1 MGLIVQKYGGTSMAG
16 AERIRNVARRVVDTQ
31 KRGHDVVVVVSAMAG
46 VTDQLVAMAN
56 EISPSPDPRE
66 YDMLVSTGEQQT
78 IALLAMAI
86 QALGARARS
95 FTSAQVKVYTDD
107 DHARARIHRIDTSRI
122 REELAAGGIV
132 VLPGFQGVT
141 DEGDITTLGRGGSD
155 TSAVAFAAALG
166 ADVCEIYTD
175 VTGVFTSDP
184 RIVPNARKLAQVS
197 YDEMLEMA
205 SLGAKVLQI
214 RSVKFGKQ
222 FRVPIHV
229 RSSFSDEEGTWVV
242 PESEI
247 MERLVV
253 SGVTYNRAE
262 AKVTIFGVPD
272 VPGIAAKIFGPLS
285 ESGIVVD
292 MTAERV
298 DAGSHR
304 HDVHRRARGHEARAC
319 AGRGRRPRPRRGRR
333 EIRQRDREGLGRGP
347 GHEGPR
353 GRRGKD
359 VRGAVAPR
367 DQHPDDQ
374 HLGDQ
379 DLRGDRREIHRARL
393 PCAARRVRDRRPP
406 RGARRGLAW
415 SRACPKPSGR
425 ARWSGPA
432 SARRRLRGGAGAG
445 HRMVADTNG
454 CHRCSGVPARL
465 PCGVRL
471 GREAAPRWL
480 PAPRPGSRSIGVSAR
495 CGWRGWPSASG
506 AAFRFARRLRAR
518 AGIGPRPD
526 RDPPCLLWRGGSIC

>member
-1 MGLIVQKYGGTSMAG
+1 MALIVQKYGGTSVAG

-31 KRGHDVVVVVSAMAG
+31 KRGNDVVVVVSAMAG
-46 VTDQLVAMAN
+46 VTDQLVALAH

-86 QALGARARS
+86 QGLGVRARS

-141 DEGDITTLGRGGSD
+141 DDGDITTLGRGGSD
-155 TSAVAFAAALG
+155 TSAVAVAAALG
-166 ADVCEIYTD
+166 ADVCEILTD

-184 RIVPNARKLAQVS
+184 RVVPNARKLARIS

-205 SLGAKVLQI
+205 SLGSKMLQI

-229 RSSFSDEEGTWVV
+229 RSTFSEEEGTWVV

-292 MTAERV
+292 MIVQNVSTQGHTDMTFTV
-298 DAGSHR
+298 
-304 HDVHRRARGHEARAC
+304 ARGDMKRALALVESVGRELGA
-319 AGRGRRPRPRRGRR
+319 AGVKPDSG
-333 EIRQRDREGLGRGP
+333 IAKISVVGLGMKDHAGVA
-347 GHEGPR
+347 
-353 GRRGKD
+353 GKMFKVLSD
-359 VRGAVAPR
+359 HAINIQMINTSEIKISVVIDEKFTELACRALHDAFELGGVGA
-367 DQHPDDQ
+367 
-374 HLGDQ
+374 
-379 DLRGDRREIHRARL
+379 
-393 PCAARRVRDRRPP
+393 
-406 RGARRGLAW
+406 
-415 SRACPKPSGR
+415 
-425 ARWSGPA
+425 
-432 SARRRLRGGAGAG
+432 
-445 HRMVADTNG
+445 
-454 CHRCSGVPARL
+454 
-465 PCGVRL
+465 
-471 GREAAPRWL
+471 EAEEA
-480 PAPRPGSRSIGVSAR
+480 
-495 CGWRGWPSASG
+495 
-506 AAFRFARRLRAR
+506 
-518 AGIGPRPD
+518 
-526 RDPPCLLWRGGSIC
+526 

>member
-1 MGLIVQKYGGTSMAG
+1 MALIVQKYGGTSVAG

-31 KRGHDVVVVVSAMAG
+31 KRGNSVVVVVSAMAG
-46 VTDQLVAMAN
+46 VTDQLVALAH

-86 QALGARARS
+86 QSLGVRARS

-107 DHARARIHRIDTSRI
+107 DHARARIHRIDTARI
-122 REELAAGGIV
+122 LEEIANDGIA

-155 TSAVAFAAALG
+155 TSAVAVAAALG
-166 ADVCEIYTD
+166 ADVCEILTD

-184 RIVPNARKLAQVS
+184 RIVPNARKLARIS

-205 SLGAKVLQI
+205 SLGSKVLQI

-229 RSSFSDEEGTWVV
+229 RSTFSDEEGTWVV

-292 MTAERV
+292 MIVQNVSTQGHADMTFTV
-298 DAGSHR
+298 
-304 HDVHRRARGHEARAC
+304 ARGDMKRALALVEEVGRELS
-319 AGRGRRPRPRRGRR
+319 AGGVKSDSG
-333 EIRQRDREGLGRGP
+333 IAKVSVVGLGMKDHAGVA
-347 GHEGPR
+347 
-353 GRRGKD
+353 GKMF
-359 VRGAVAPR
+359 AVLSKHNINIQMINTSEIKISVVIDEKFTELACR
-367 DQHPDDQ
+367 ALHDAFE
-374 HLGDQ
+374 LG
-379 DLRGDRREIHRARL
+379 ET
-393 PCAARRVRDRRPP
+393 PP
-406 RGARRGLAW
+406 E
-415 SRACPKPSGR
+415 
-425 ARWSGPA
+425 
-432 SARRRLRGGAGAG
+432 
-445 HRMVADTNG
+445 T
-454 CHRCSGVPARL
+454 
-465 PCGVRL
+465 
-471 GREAAPRWL
+471 EA
-480 PAPRPGSRSIGVSAR
+480 
-495 CGWRGWPSASG
+495 
-506 AAFRFARRLRAR
+506 
-518 AGIGPRPD
+518 
-526 RDPPCLLWRGGSIC
+526 

>member
-1 MGLIVQKYGGTSMAG
+1 MALIVQKYGGTSVAG

-31 KRGHDVVVVVSAMAG
+31 KRGNQVVVVVSAMAG
-46 VTDQLVAMAN
+46 VTDQLVALAH

-86 QALGARARS
+86 QGLGVRARS

-107 DHARARIHRIDTSRI
+107 DHARARIHRIDTARI
-122 REELAAGGIV
+122 REEIANDGIA

-155 TSAVAFAAALG
+155 TSAVAVAAALG
-166 ADVCEIYTD
+166 ADVCEILTD

-184 RIVPNARKLAQVS
+184 RIVPNARKLAKVS

-205 SLGAKVLQI
+205 SLGSKVLQI

-229 RSSFSDEEGTWVV
+229 RSTFSDEEGTWVV

-285 ESGIVVD
+285 DSGIVVD
-292 MTAERV
+292 MIVQNVSTQGHTDMTFTV
-298 DAGSHR
+298 
-304 HDVHRRARGHEARAC
+304 ARGDMKRALALVEGVGRELGA
-319 AGRGRRPRPRRGRR
+319 AGVKSDSG
-333 EIRQRDREGLGRGP
+333 IAKVSVVGLGMKDHAGVAGKMFAVLSKHNINIQMINTSEIKISVVIDERFTELACRALHDAFELGETP
-347 GHEGPR
+347 AEAEG
-353 GRRGKD
+353 
-359 VRGAVAPR
+359 
-367 DQHPDDQ
+367 
-374 HLGDQ
+374 
-379 DLRGDRREIHRARL
+379 
-393 PCAARRVRDRRPP
+393 
-406 RGARRGLAW
+406 
-415 SRACPKPSGR
+415 
-425 ARWSGPA
+425 
-432 SARRRLRGGAGAG
+432 
-445 HRMVADTNG
+445 
-454 CHRCSGVPARL
+454 
-465 PCGVRL
+465 
-471 GREAAPRWL
+471 
-480 PAPRPGSRSIGVSAR
+480 
-495 CGWRGWPSASG
+495 
-506 AAFRFARRLRAR
+506 
-518 AGIGPRPD
+518 
-526 RDPPCLLWRGGSIC
+526 

>member
-1 MGLIVQKYGGTSMAG
+1 
-16 AERIRNVARRVVDTQ
+16 
-31 KRGHDVVVVVSAMAG
+31 VSAMAG
-46 VTDQLVAMAN
+46 VTDQLVALAH

-86 QALGARARS
+86 QGLGVRARS

-141 DEGDITTLGRGGSD
+141 DDGDITTLGRGGSD
-155 TSAVAFAAALG
+155 TSAVAVAAALG
-166 ADVCEIYTD
+166 ADVCEILTD

-184 RIVPNARKLAQVS
+184 RVVPNARKLARIS

-205 SLGAKVLQI
+205 SLGSKVLQI

-229 RSSFSDEEGTWVV
+229 RSTFSEEEGTWVV

-292 MTAERV
+292 MIVQNVSTQGHTDMTFTV
-298 DAGSHR
+298 
-304 HDVHRRARGHEARAC
+304 ARGDMKRALALVESVGRELGA
-319 AGRGRRPRPRRGRR
+319 AGVKPDSG
-333 EIRQRDREGLGRGP
+333 IAKISVVGLGMKDHAGVA
-347 GHEGPR
+347 
-353 GRRGKD
+353 GKMFKVLSD
-359 VRGAVAPR
+359 HAINIQMINTSEIKISVVIDEKFTELACRALHDAFELGGVGA
-367 DQHPDDQ
+367 
-374 HLGDQ
+374 
-379 DLRGDRREIHRARL
+379 
-393 PCAARRVRDRRPP
+393 
-406 RGARRGLAW
+406 
-415 SRACPKPSGR
+415 
-425 ARWSGPA
+425 
-432 SARRRLRGGAGAG
+432 
-445 HRMVADTNG
+445 
-454 CHRCSGVPARL
+454 
-465 PCGVRL
+465 
-471 GREAAPRWL
+471 EAEEA
-480 PAPRPGSRSIGVSAR
+480 
-495 CGWRGWPSASG
+495 
-506 AAFRFARRLRAR
+506 
-518 AGIGPRPD
+518 
-526 RDPPCLLWRGGSIC
+526 

>member
-1 MGLIVQKYGGTSMAG
+1 MALIVQKYGGTSVAG

-31 KRGHDVVVVVSAMAG
+31 KRGNSVVVVVSAMAG
-46 VTDQLVAMAN
+46 VTDQLVALAH

-86 QALGARARS
+86 QSLGVRARS

-107 DHARARIHRIDTSRI
+107 DHARARIHRIDTARI
-122 REELAAGGIV
+122 LEEIANDGIA

-155 TSAVAFAAALG
+155 TSAVAVAAALG
-166 ADVCEIYTD
+166 ADVCEILTD
-175 VTGVFTSDP
+175 VSGVFTSDP

-205 SLGAKVLQI
+205 SLGSKVLQI

-229 RSSFSDEEGTWVV
+229 RSTFSDEEGTWVV

-272 VPGIAAKIFGPLS
+272 VPGIAAKIFIPLS

-292 MTAERV
+292 MIVQNVSTQGHTDMTFTV
-298 DAGSHR
+298 
-304 HDVHRRARGHEARAC
+304 ARGDMKRALALVEEVGRELSA
-319 AGRGRRPRPRRGRR
+319 AGVKSDSG
-333 EIRQRDREGLGRGP
+333 IAKVSVVGLGMKDHAGVA
-347 GHEGPR
+347 
-353 GRRGKD
+353 GKMF
-359 VRGAVAPR
+359 AVLSKHNINIQMINTSEIKISVVIDEKFTELACR
-367 DQHPDDQ
+367 ALHDAFE
-374 HLGDQ
+374 LGETQ
-379 DLRGDRREIHRARL
+379 PE
-393 PCAARRVRDRRPP
+393 
-406 RGARRGLAW
+406 
-415 SRACPKPSGR
+415 
-425 ARWSGPA
+425 
-432 SARRRLRGGAGAG
+432 
-445 HRMVADTNG
+445 T
-454 CHRCSGVPARL
+454 
-465 PCGVRL
+465 
-471 GREAAPRWL
+471 EA
-480 PAPRPGSRSIGVSAR
+480 
-495 CGWRGWPSASG
+495 
-506 AAFRFARRLRAR
+506 
-518 AGIGPRPD
+518 
-526 RDPPCLLWRGGSIC
+526 

>member
-1 MGLIVQKYGGTSMAG
+1 MALIVQKYGGTSVAG

-31 KRGHDVVVVVSAMAG
+31 KRGNDVVVVVSAMAG
-46 VTDQLVAMAN
+46 VTDQLVALAH

-86 QALGARARS
+86 QGLGVRARS

-107 DHARARIHRIDTSRI
+107 DHARARIHRIDTTRI
-122 REELAAGGIV
+122 REELANGGIV

-155 TSAVAFAAALG
+155 TSAVAVAAALG
-166 ADVCEIYTD
+166 ADVCEILTD

-184 RIVPNARKLAQVS
+184 RIVPNARKLARIS

-205 SLGAKVLQI
+205 SLGSKVLQI

-229 RSSFSDEEGTWVV
+229 RSTFSDEEGTWVV

-285 ESGIVVD
+285 DSGIVVD
-292 MTAERV
+292 MIVQNVSTQGHTDMTFTV
-298 DAGSHR
+298 
-304 HDVHRRARGHEARAC
+304 ARGDMKRALALVEKVAAELGA
-319 AGRGRRPRPRRGRR
+319 AGVKSDSG
-333 EIRQRDREGLGRGP
+333 IAKVSVVGLGMKDHAGVA
-347 GHEGPR
+347 
-353 GRRGKD
+353 GKMF
-359 VRGAVAPR
+359 AVLSKHNINIQMINTSEIKISVVIDEKFTELACR
-367 DQHPDDQ
+367 ALHDAFE
-374 HLGDQ
+374 LG
-379 DLRGDRREIHRARL
+379 ET
-393 PCAARRVRDRRPP
+393 PP
-406 RGARRGLAW
+406 
-415 SRACPKPSGR
+415 
-425 ARWSGPA
+425 
-432 SARRRLRGGAGAG
+432 
-445 HRMVADTNG
+445 
-454 CHRCSGVPARL
+454 
-465 PCGVRL
+465 
-471 GREAAPRWL
+471 EAEE
-480 PAPRPGSRSIGVSAR
+480 
-495 CGWRGWPSASG
+495 
-506 AAFRFARRLRAR
+506 
-518 AGIGPRPD
+518 D
-526 RDPPCLLWRGGSIC
+526 